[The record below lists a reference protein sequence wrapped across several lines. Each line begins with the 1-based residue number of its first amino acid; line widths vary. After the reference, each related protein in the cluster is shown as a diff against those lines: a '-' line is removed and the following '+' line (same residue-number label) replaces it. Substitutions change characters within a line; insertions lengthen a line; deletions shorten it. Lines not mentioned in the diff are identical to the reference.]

1 MNEITIITTYY
12 NNKSHLENFINRF
25 IELRKEEPSFKL
37 IVVDDGSMIYPAI
50 DVFDQY
56 DNLENISLYRITKD
70 LGFNSHGA
78 RNLGMTVSTTEWN
91 LLTDSD
97 IDLPVYQIENFIYQ
111 KIDKDDVYSFT
122 TNSILIHK
130 ETFFTCKGYDE
141 DFVNIHYGDRFFINF
156 LKKYFNFIKLKGNNE
171 IDKLRGEWKVK
182 FSKSHSIT
190 TYDEKRNI
198 LYQPVIENAKEITDK
213 VKERYSSF
221 NFDKKKI
228 LNFEWKKI
236 NLHQ

>member
-50 DVFDQY
+50 DIFNQY
-56 DNLENISLYRITKD
+56 GDLKNISLYRITKD

-78 RNLGMTVSTTEWN
+78 RNLGMSVSTTEWN

-97 IDLPVYQIENFIYQ
+97 IDLPVYKLENFVYQ
-111 KIDKDDVYSFT
+111 KIDKNDIYSFT

-130 ETFFTCKGYDE
+130 DTFFSCKGYDE
-141 DFVNIHYGDRFFINF
+141 ELVNYHYGDSFFLNYLEVNYNF
-156 LKKYFNFIKLKGNNE
+156 FKLKKEIKK
-171 IDKLRGEWKVK
+171 IRKAWKVK
-182 FSKSHSIT
+182 MTDPNKQSIT
-190 TYDEKRNI
+190 IYDTEKRTLFQPRLKEANKIIDRIVYRYKTYD
-198 LYQPVIENAKEITDK
+198 
-213 VKERYSSF
+213 
-221 NFDKKKI
+221 FDDKKI
-228 LNFEWKKI
+228 LNFEWEKLI
-236 NLHQ
+236 